1 MNTNKLTIDGYPV
14 RSGCGPNDLTA
25 EALRRA
31 EQDLRN
37 DRRRLAWYG
46 RMLAYNGSV
55 PISALLRDPDY
66 LTTLAGK
73 LVEEKSMA
81 DIALHPTFQRR
92 RRPQQGNHGYVRT
105 PHHKRQFRGA
115 KLPQPPDVA

>member
-14 RSGCGPNDLTA
+14 RSGYGPNDLTA

-37 DRRRLAWYG
+37 DWRLLAWHG
-46 RMLAYNGSV
+46 RVLKRDGSA
-55 PISALLRDPDY
+55 PKSALLRAPDF
-66 LTTLAGK
+66 LTTLAGE

-92 RRPQQGNHGYVRT
+92 RRPQQGNHGQVRI
-105 PHHKRQFRGA
+105 PHHKRQFCGA